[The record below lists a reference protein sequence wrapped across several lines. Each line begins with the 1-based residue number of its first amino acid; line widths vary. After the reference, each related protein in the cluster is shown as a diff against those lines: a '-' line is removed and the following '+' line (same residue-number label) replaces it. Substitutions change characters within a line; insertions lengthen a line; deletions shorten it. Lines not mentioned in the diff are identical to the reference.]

1 MNVHYNGALMSE
13 QSNAYH
19 QKAYKE
25 TLLNYNRQER
35 DTLLAPQSWVN
46 EVNVQEELT
55 PTDATNN
62 DEPNPGAWTGETGL
76 KELTSRLL
84 DKVHHTFM
92 IKTHLAVFKTG
103 KCLLLGI
110 QIYLELF
117 LNESNMFLFGT
128 PDTTTSVNKK
138 IPTLADDDIFVTCM
152 VKVTLNA
159 SVYARLQIE
168 RAPSKTKRVK
178 YPVVRSEIRTFSFEG
193 KSTRW
198 EQDNVFVGRVHD
210 KVVIGLM
217 NSKNCNGTLN
227 CYCFAY
233 EKFGVTRVRQ
243 TVDGEGYPYRAFE
256 MAGNTQAED
265 LLGYKPAM
273 ILPGDWGQGKN
284 CTLYVFS
291 NVPGEVVDPH
301 YRNPRQTGNVRYEI
315 DFRRAVDHN
324 ITVVIWSENEN
335 LYEIDQFGGILYL
348 STARSWSLWLSVIR
362 CLTS

>member
-1 MNVHYNGALMSE
+1 MNVHYNGVLMSE

-35 DTLLAPQSWVN
+35 DTLLDPQSWVN

-76 KELTSRLL
+76 KEPTSRLL

-92 IKTHLAVFKTG
+92 IKPHLAVFKTG
-103 KCLLLGI
+103 KCLLPGI

-168 RAPSKTKRVK
+168 RALSKTKRVK
-178 YPVVRSEIRTFSFEG
+178 YPVVRSEIRTFFFEG

-198 EQDNVFVGRVHD
+198 ERDNVFVGRVHD

-217 NSKNCNGTLN
+217 NSKSCNGTLN

-243 TVDGEGYPYRAFE
+243 TVDGEEYPYRALE

-273 ILPGDWGQGKN
+273 ILPGDWGQGKT
-284 CTLYVFS
+284 CTLYVFN

-301 YRNPRQTGNVRYEI
+301 
-315 DFRRAVDHN
+315 
-324 ITVVIWSENEN
+324 
-335 LYEIDQFGGILYL
+335 
-348 STARSWSLWLSVIR
+348 
-362 CLTS
+362 